1 MTKGKLIVF
10 EGMECCG
17 KSKQIE
23 LLTKYFEDQNIEL
36 AYGKE
41 PGQTEAGNKIREI
54 LKFNEDP
61 LSPRTQLLLLNASRS
76 DIYEKIIIPEL
87 DKGKVIIQDRA

>member
-23 LLTKYFEDQNIEL
+23 LLTEYLKKQNKEIIF
-36 AYGKE
+36 AKE
-41 PGQTEAGNKIREI
+41 PGQTEAGNKIKEM
-54 LKFNEDP
+54 LKFGEDP
-61 LSPRTQLLLLNASRS
+61 LSAKTQLLLLNASRS
-76 DIYEKIIIPEL
+76 DIYEKIVIPGLES
-87 DKGKVIIQDRA
+87 GKVIIQDRA